1 VARRIP
7 VFIAAMTLL
16 MSFAPAA
23 PAAEAEAKTTFALEG
38 EARAL
43 EVALGDQ
50 GITLGLALSRA
61 DSSPMAI
68 GVAAGQ
74 CSVLADNPDPDSL
87 PCDES
92 TTEKSSTEGNNGT
105 PGGTCAAPAVPDP
118 LGSVLSVDLA
128 CGSSV
133 SGLVGGK
140 LPITTNEGKVADI
153 SLGLDLTALVPQAE
167 DVKEQLVDQ
176 LQEIIQQAPEE
187 VRNAVDQLLDSVDEG
202 QAIKIVAGPATS
214 NVNAKG
220 PSLSVRSTAAG
231 ARIGVVGIPDLDTDG
246 IPIPG
251 SSNAVEDGLIIV
263 EVGAASASAEVLK
276 ADASS
281 SSEASAAIVTV
292 KVRDITK
299 LEPTY
304 TEIPVAPGQTVTI
317 LQGTPAESTISAAAA
332 TTKETKGSAVAGADA
347 VRLHLLKG
355 VQGGLKVGL
364 GRATAAVN
372 AKQVAPQQQARPP
385 VALPATGGTDLRW
398 LGLVLVVGAL
408 AALALRRRFTH

>member
-1 VARRIP
+1 MIKRIP
-7 VFIAAMTLL
+7 VALMATTLL
-16 MSFAPAA
+16 LALASAA
-23 PAAEAEAKTTFALEG
+23 PAAEADPKTTFALEG

-43 EVALGDQ
+43 ELALGDQ

-74 CSVLADNPDPDSL
+74 CAVLGDEADPDNL
-87 PCDES
+87 PCNDA
-92 TTEKSSTEGNNGT
+92 TTAKSSTDGNKGK
-105 PGGTCAAPAVPDP
+105 PGETCAAPSVPDP
-118 LGSVLSVDLA
+118 LGSVISIDIA

-133 SGLVGGK
+133 SNILGGQ
-140 LPITTNEGKVADI
+140 LPTTDNQGKVAEI
-153 SLGLDLTALVPQAE
+153 GVGLDLTALVPQAE

-176 LQEIIQQAPEE
+176 LQEIIQQAPEQ

-202 QAIKIVAGPATS
+202 QAAQIVLGPASS
-214 NVNAKG
+214 NVKVDG
-220 PSLSVRSTAAG
+220 PALQVTSSAAG
-231 ARIGVVGIPDLDTDG
+231 ARIGVVGIPDLDADG
-246 IPIPG
+246 LPIPG
-251 SSNAVEDGLIIV
+251 SSLATEDGLIIV
-263 EVGAASASAEVLK
+263 EVGDSTASAKVLK

-281 SSEASAAIVTV
+281 SASASASIVTV

-304 TEIPVAPGQTVTI
+304 TEIDVAPGQTVTI
-317 LQGTPAESTISAAAA
+317 LEGTPAESTISAAAA
-332 TTKETKGSAVAGADA
+332 TTKESKGSAVAGADA

-355 VQGGLKVGL
+355 VQGGLKLGL

-372 AKQVAPQQQARPP
+372 GKQVAAQAQRPP

-398 LGLVLVVGAL
+398 LALILVVGAL
-408 AALALRRRFTH
+408 TALALRRRVTR